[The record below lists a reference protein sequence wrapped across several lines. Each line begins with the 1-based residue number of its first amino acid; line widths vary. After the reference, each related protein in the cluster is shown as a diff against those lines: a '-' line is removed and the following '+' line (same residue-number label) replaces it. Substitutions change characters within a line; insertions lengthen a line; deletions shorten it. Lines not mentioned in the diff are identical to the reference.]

1 MNYNSIKNLDISNGL
16 GVRVSIF
23 FTGCHFHCKN
33 CFNSKLWDFNS
44 GKNFDLKAKNL
55 LFNYLSNEHIKG
67 LSILGGEPLDQG
79 VELLNLIQEIKN
91 KFPNK
96 NIWLWTGYKILNN
109 KLTTIQKAIIS
120 YCDFIVDGQFEES
133 LKNPR
138 LLFRGSSNQII
149 YENDKKG
156 RLKISELNNKLI

>member
-1 MNYNSIKNLDISNGL
+1 MNYDSIKNLDISNGL

-79 VELLNLIQEIKN
+79 VELLNLIQEVKN
-91 KFPNK
+91 NFPNK

-149 YENDKKG
+149 YENDKG

>member
-1 MNYNSIKNLDISNGL
+1 MNYDSIKNLDISNGL

-44 GKNFDLKAKNL
+44 GKFFDLKAKNL

-79 VELLNLIQEIKN
+79 VELLNLIQEIKD

-96 NIWLWTGYKILNN
+96 NIWLWTGYKIFNN
-109 KLTTIQKAIIS
+109 KLTTIQKEIIS
-120 YCDFIVDGQFEES
+120 SCDFIVDGQFEES
-133 LKNPR
+133 LKNPK

-149 YENDKKG
+149 YENNKG
-156 RLKISELNNKLI
+156 KLKISELNNKLV

>member
-1 MNYNSIKNLDISNGL
+1 MNYDSIKNLDISNGL

-91 KFPNK
+91 NFPNK

-149 YENDKKG
+149 YENDKG

>member
-1 MNYNSIKNLDISNGL
+1 MNYDSIKNLDISNGL

-44 GKNFDLKAKNL
+44 GKIFDLKAKNL

-120 YCDFIVDGQFEES
+120 YCDFIIDGQFEES
-133 LKNPR
+133 LKNPK

-149 YENDKKG
+149 YENDKGK
-156 RLKISELNNKLI
+156 LKISELNNKLI

>member
-1 MNYNSIKNLDISNGL
+1 MNYDSIKNLDISNGL

-44 GKNFDLKAKNL
+44 GKIFDLKAKNL

-96 NIWLWTGYKILNN
+96 NIWLWTGYKIFNN
-109 KLTTIQKAIIS
+109 KLTTIQKEILF
-120 YCDFIVDGQFEES
+120 YCDFIVDGQFEEF
-133 LKNPR
+133 LKNPK

-149 YENDKKG
+149 YENNKG
-156 RLKISELNNKLI
+156 KLKISELNNKLI

>member
-1 MNYNSIKNLDISNGL
+1 MNYDSIKNLDISNGL

-44 GKNFDLKAKNL
+44 GKIFDLKAKDI
-55 LFNYLSNEHIKG
+55 LFNYLSNKHIKG

-79 VELLNLIQEIKN
+79 KELLELLKEVKIN
-91 KFPNK
+91 FPNK
-96 NIWLWTGYKILNN
+96 NIWLWTGYKIINGDLNE
-109 KLTTIQKAIIS
+109 IQKEILS
-120 YCDFIVDGQFEES
+120 YCDFIVDGQFKEE
-133 LKNPR
+133 LKNSR

-149 YENDKKG
+149 YENNKG
-156 RLKISELNNKLI
+156 ILKISKLNSKLI

>member
-1 MNYNSIKNLDISNGL
+1 MNYDSIKNLDISNGL

-44 GKNFDLKAKNL
+44 GKHFDLKARNL

-79 VELLNLIQEIKN
+79 VELLNLIQKVKN
-91 KFPNK
+91 KFQNK

-133 LKNPR
+133 LKNPK

-149 YENDKKG
+149 YENDKG
-156 RLKISELNNKLI
+156 RLKISELNNKIV

>member
-1 MNYNSIKNLDISNGL
+1 MNYDSIKNLDISNGL

-33 CFNSKLWDFNS
+33 CFNSRLWDFNS

-79 VELLNLIQEIKN
+79 IELLNLIQEVKN
-91 KFPNK
+91 NFPNK
-96 NIWLWTGYKILNN
+96 NIWLWTGYKIFNN

-149 YENDKKG
+149 YENDKG